1 MKSVF
6 SSFFLVVLFVV
17 QSCGS
22 DSDPIIEVPSA
33 GSFSIYNKSESSY
46 VKNHGDV
53 TIGDTLLITFTPNPE
68 FAAENFRTTIS
79 VNGKTI
85 MGNEYIVG
93 EDSETLDISAKSE
106 AETSS
111 HILCEQYEAS
121 LKLLYANI
129 KLDYV
134 VAMAE
139 LYPFA
144 VPTVSYKDNEGQL
157 VKQRL
162 TDSDFEVSEFEGTL
176 FHTHS
181 RRVSYRQPLGSK
193 REFRVTYEP
202 NYQVSPTK
210 PIYYFSHDITVP
222 YVYVSYVKN
231 GASSV
236 NTYKNLSID
245 LSVEA
250 SKAEGDVEKEAIGEY
265 LNALKSIV
273 DKVSMEID
281 RNGKIRLTRWRRVAP
296 L

>member
-139 LYPFA
+139 LYPSPCQPS
-144 VPTVSYKDNEGQL
+144 VTKTTKDSSSNNALQTAIL
-157 VKQRL
+157 KCQNLRVRFFTPIADAFL
-162 TDSDFEVSEFEGTL
+162 TDS
-176 FHTHS
+176 
-181 RRVSYRQPLGSK
+181 R
-193 REFRVTYEP
+193 
-202 NYQVSPTK
+202 
-210 PIYYFSHDITVP
+210 
-222 YVYVSYVKN
+222 
-231 GASSV
+231 
-236 NTYKNLSID
+236 
-245 LSVEA
+245 
-250 SKAEGDVEKEAIGEY
+250 
-265 LNALKSIV
+265 
-273 DKVSMEID
+273 
-281 RNGKIRLTRWRRVAP
+281 
-296 L
+296 

>member
-1 MKSVF
+1 M
-6 SSFFLVVLFVV
+6 
-17 QSCGS
+17 
-22 DSDPIIEVPSA
+22 
-33 GSFSIYNKSESSY
+33 
-46 VKNHGDV
+46 
-53 TIGDTLLITFTPNPE
+53 
-68 FAAENFRTTIS
+68 
-79 VNGKTI
+79 
-85 MGNEYIVG
+85 
-93 EDSETLDISAKSE
+93 
-106 AETSS
+106 
-111 HILCEQYEAS
+111 
-121 LKLLYANI
+121 LYANI

-210 PIYYFSHDITVP
+210 PTYYFSHDITVP

-281 RNGKIRLTRWRRVAP
+281 RNGKVRLTR
-296 L
+296 

>member
-6 SSFFLVVLFVV
+6 FSFFLVVLFGV

-22 DSDPIIEVPSA
+22 DSNPIIEDIEEPSA
-33 GSFSIYNKSESSY
+33 GFFSIYNKSEKSY
-46 VKNHGDV
+46 VKNQGDV
-53 TIGDTLLITFTPNPE
+53 TIGDTLLITFTPNSE
-68 FAAENFRTTIS
+68 FAAENFKTTIS

-85 MGNEYIVG
+85 TGNEYIVG

-106 AETSS
+106 AKTSS
-111 HILCEQYEAS
+111 HVLSEQYEAS
-121 LKLLYANI
+121 LNLLYANI

-144 VPTVSYKDNEGQL
+144 VPTVSYIDNEGQL
-157 VKQRL
+157 VKHRL

-181 RRVSYRQPLGSK
+181 SRVTFRQLLASK

-210 PIYYFSHDITVP
+210 PTYYFSHDIMVP
-222 YVYVSYVKN
+222 YVYISYVKN
-231 GASSV
+231 GEIFK
-236 NTYKNLSID
+236 NTYQNLSID
-245 LSVEA
+245 LSVEG
-250 SKAEGDVEKEAIGEY
+250 SKSEGDVEKEAIGEY
-265 LNALKSIV
+265 LNALKSVV
-273 DKVSMEID
+273 DKVSVEID
-281 RNGKIRLTRWRRVAP
+281 RNGKVRLTR
-296 L
+296 

>member
-22 DSDPIIEVPSA
+22 DNDPIIEVPSV
-33 GSFSIYNKSESSY
+33 GSFSIYNKSERSY

-93 EDSETLDISAKSE
+93 EGSETLDISAKSE

-111 HILCEQYEAS
+111 HILSEQYEAS
-121 LKLLYANI
+121 LKLLYASI

-144 VPTVSYKDNEGQL
+144 VPIVSYKDNEGQL
-157 VKQRL
+157 VKHRL
-162 TDSDFEVSEFEGTL
+162 TDSDFEVSEFDGTL

-210 PIYYFSHDITVP
+210 PTYYFSHDITVP

-273 DKVSMEID
+273 DKVSVEID
-281 RNGKIRLTRWRRVAP
+281 RNGKVRLTR
-296 L
+296 

>member
-6 SSFFLVVLFVV
+6 FSFFLVVLFGV
-17 QSCGS
+17 QSCSS
-22 DSDPIIEVPSA
+22 DSHPIIEDIEAPSA
-33 GSFSIYNKSESSY
+33 GSFSVYNKSEKSD
-46 VKNHGDV
+46 VKDHGDV
-53 TIGDTLLITFTPNPE
+53 IIGDTLLITFTPNPE

-85 MGNEYIVG
+85 TGNEYIVG
-93 EDSETLDISAKSE
+93 ENSETLDISAKSE
-106 AETSS
+106 AKTSS
-111 HILCEQYEAS
+111 HVLSEQYEAR
-121 LKLLYANI
+121 LNLLYANI

-144 VPTVSYKDNEGQL
+144 VPTVSYIDNEGQL
-157 VKQRL
+157 VKHRL
-162 TDSDFEVSEFEGTL
+162 TDSDFKVSEFEGTQ

-181 RRVSYRQPLGSK
+181 SRVSFRQPLASK

-222 YVYVSYVKN
+222 YVYISYVKN
-231 GASSV
+231 GANFM

-245 LSVEA
+245 LSVEG
-250 SKAEGDVEKEAIGEY
+250 SKAERDVEKEAIGEY
-265 LNALKSIV
+265 LNALKSVV
-273 DKVSMEID
+273 DKVSVEID
-281 RNGKIRLTRWRRVAP
+281 RNGKVRLTR
-296 L
+296 

>member
-22 DSDPIIEVPSA
+22 DNDPIIEVPSA
-33 GSFSIYNKSESSY
+33 GSFSIYNKSERSY

-111 HILCEQYEAS
+111 HILSEQYEAS
-121 LKLLYANI
+121 LKLLYASI

-162 TDSDFEVSEFEGTL
+162 TDSDFEVSEFDGTL

-210 PIYYFSHDITVP
+210 PTYYFSHDITVP

-265 LNALKSIV
+265 LNALKSVV
-273 DKVSMEID
+273 DKVSVEID
-281 RNGKIRLTRWRRVAP
+281 RNGKVRLTR
-296 L
+296 

>member
-6 SSFFLVVLFVV
+6 FSFFLVVLFGV
-17 QSCGS
+17 QSCSS
-22 DSDPIIEVPSA
+22 DSHPIIEDIEAPSA
-33 GSFSIYNKSESSY
+33 GSFSVYNKSEKSD
-46 VKNHGDV
+46 VKDHGDV
-53 TIGDTLLITFTPNPE
+53 IIGDTLLITFTPNSE
-68 FAAENFRTTIS
+68 FAAVNFKTTIS

-85 MGNEYIVG
+85 TGNEYIVG

-106 AETSS
+106 AKTSS
-111 HILCEQYEAS
+111 HVLSEQYEAS
-121 LKLLYANI
+121 LNLLYANI

-144 VPTVSYKDNEGQL
+144 VPTVSYIDNEGQL
-157 VKQRL
+157 VKHRL

-181 RRVSYRQPLGSK
+181 SRVTFRQPLASK

-210 PIYYFSHDITVP
+210 PTYYFSHDITVP

-231 GASSV
+231 GEIFK
-236 NTYKNLSID
+236 NTYQNLSID
-245 LSVEA
+245 ISVEG
-250 SKAEGDVEKEAIGEY
+250 SKSEGDVEKEAIGEY
-265 LNALKSIV
+265 LNALKSVV
-273 DKVSMEID
+273 DKVSVEID
-281 RNGKIRLTRWRRVAP
+281 RNGKVRLTR
-296 L
+296 

>member
-1 MKSVF
+1 MRSVF
-6 SSFFLVVLFVV
+6 SSFFLVILFVV

-22 DSDPIIEVPSA
+22 DSDPIIEDPSA
-33 GSFSIYNKSESSY
+33 GSFSIYNKSERSY

-68 FAAENFRTTIS
+68 FAVENFRTTIS

-111 HILCEQYEAS
+111 HVLSEQYEAS

-210 PIYYFSHDITVP
+210 PTYYFSHDITVP

-281 RNGKIRLTRWRRVAP
+281 RNGKVRLTR
-296 L
+296 